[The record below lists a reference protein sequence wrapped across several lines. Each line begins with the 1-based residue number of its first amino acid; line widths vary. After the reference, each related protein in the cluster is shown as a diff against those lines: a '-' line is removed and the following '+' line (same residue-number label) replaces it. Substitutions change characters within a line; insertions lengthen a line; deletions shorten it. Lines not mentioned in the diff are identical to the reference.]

1 MCSIFFHENISP
13 ACCIRGWSQPDPRID
28 PGYGPLHPYIH
39 RGSVRVLQETSGH
52 RAADWRRRAD
62 RGGQH
67 GLGSYWTC
75 MSVFWVF
82 IMAYC
87 ICIWISLHRSP
98 FVPLRYQEPPR
109 APGLACVPI
118 LQIYT
123 RRCAVR
129 RRWLW
134 AWWTH
139 TSERGW
145 SGFDSSRRT
154 WPYCCHRCPLPVC
167 TARKHCSRY
176 RLDHP
181 TQSVGSKQFIWVGL
195 LLCFLLGWL
204 QGGFGETG
212 DQPVTRDAA
221 ETAAAVYRAGRPH
234 FTGCRHPCYFH
245 QGKLTFLCHS
255 KVSSAC
261 KMLCGAGIHDI

>member
-1 MCSIFFHENISP
+1 MAYYQIIISHIFCFIANRIFCTQPDSHFQSFFMKTFHQHAVLEAEANQ
-13 ACCIRGWSQPDPRID
+13 IRGID

-75 MSVFWVF
+75 MSVLWVF

-118 LQIYT
+118 LPIYT

-139 TSERGW
+139 TFERGW

-181 TQSVGSKQFIWVGL
+181 TQSVGSKQFRRLSWFVVVL
-195 LLCFLLGWL
+195 FC
-204 QGGFGETG
+204 
-212 DQPVTRDAA
+212 
-221 ETAAAVYRAGRPH
+221 
-234 FTGCRHPCYFH
+234 
-245 QGKLTFLCHS
+245 
-255 KVSSAC
+255 
-261 KMLCGAGIHDI
+261 